1 VPDQLDKLQ
10 PGTERSLVLA
20 SGNRGKLR
28 ELTEILTPLNWTIR
42 AQGEWSIED
51 AVEDGR
57 SFVEN
62 ALIKARHAASHTGLM
77 ALADDSGLVIDAL
90 GGAPGIHSSRY
101 AGEPSDAEANNRK
114 LLEVL
119 LEVPVDQRTA
129 HFYCVMVLLRNEHDP
144 APLIATGSWHG
155 NILFQPQGSGGFGY
169 DPLFW
174 VESHGCSAAE
184 LEPETKNRMSHR
196 GKALLAL
203 VAQLSVDSKV

>member
-1 VPDQLDKLQ
+1 MPDQLGTLK
-10 PGTERSLVLA
+10 PGTGRSLVLA

-51 AVEDGR
+51 AVEDAR

-90 GGAPGIHSSRY
+90 GGAPGIYSSRY

-114 LLEVL
+114 LLEAL

-155 NILFQPQGSGGFGY
+155 SILFQPQGSGGFGY

-174 VESHGCSAAE
+174 VASHGCSSAE